1 MGNQLEGRINVK
13 CGRSK
18 KIASSCGPLVKVLTR
33 IENCIQEVAEE
44 GAYALW
50 YHLKNEDEYLSE
62 RIQKRLEAAG
72 YKVDSF
78 YEDEIHKFYINWRD
92 ANERS
97 NYVKCISSKT
107 NDA

>member
-1 MGNQLEGRINVK
+1 MLSAAEA
-13 CGRSK
+13 K
-18 KIASSCGPLVKVLTR
+18 KIASSCGPLVMVLTR
-33 IENCIQEVAEE
+33 IENRIKEVAEE

-50 YHLKNEDEYLSE
+50 YHLKNGDEYLSE

-92 ANERS
+92 ASEE
-97 NYVKCISSKT
+97 
-107 NDA
+107 

>member
-1 MGNQLEGRINVK
+1 MLSAAEA
-13 CGRSK
+13 K

-78 YEDEIHKFYINWRD
+78 YEDEGHKFYINWR
-92 ANERS
+92 ES
-97 NYVKCISSKT
+97 
-107 NDA
+107 